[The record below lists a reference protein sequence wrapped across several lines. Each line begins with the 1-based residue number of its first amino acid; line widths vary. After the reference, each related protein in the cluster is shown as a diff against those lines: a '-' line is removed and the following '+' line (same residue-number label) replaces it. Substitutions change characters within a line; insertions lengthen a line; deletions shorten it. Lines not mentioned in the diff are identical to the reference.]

1 MAKIITEKDIEVSCD
16 GNRLIFSVAKE
27 VVSTNDI
34 VAYYLLHNNTVLEK
48 IFTSS
53 AECTFIIRKNQSYRI
68 KLFYR
73 DEQNNNQSAISK
85 DITPKLIPP
94 TEDEIKRCIK
104 LEFNKNKII
113 CDTSRCQVLFFAI
126 KAYEFTG
133 EKSSIR
139 VDTSSNFIT
148 HNIQYSGNYA
158 VIVFYED
165 YNGSI
170 QQISLNIG
178 VQYVEL

>member
-113 CDTSRCQVLFFAI
+113 
-126 KAYEFTG
+126 
-133 EKSSIR
+133 SSK
-139 VDTSSNFIT
+139 
-148 HNIQYSGNYA
+148 
-158 VIVFYED
+158 
-165 YNGSI
+165 
-170 QQISLNIG
+170 
-178 VQYVEL
+178 